1 MYRTHTCNELTKKH
15 IGKEVTLCGW
25 VRSRR
30 DHGGLIFVDLRDRYG
45 ITQIVTDP
53 VHNKKAHEILN
64 SVRSEYIL
72 RIKGNVRSRPV
83 GSENLKLPTGEIEI
97 LCDEIEILNASKT
110 PPFELDR
117 DEEVNEE
124 LRLKYRYLDLRRDRM
139 KKNVELRHRTIK
151 FIRDF
156 LDHEGFLEIET
167 PMLIKGTPEGSREY
181 LVPARLHPGKFYV
194 LPQSPQQLKQLC
206 MVAGLDKYFQIA
218 RCFRDEDQRGDRQPE
233 FTQLDLEMS
242 FVEEKD
248 VMDVNEALMIALCE
262 AIVPDKKILKKP
274 FPRMTWQD
282 AMNRYGSDKPD
293 IRFGMELQDATEIFR
308 GSSFKVFA
316 EAVKHGGVI
325 KMLRVPGGASFSRA
339 KIDELTELAKIYG
352 AKGLAYITQEKGEIK
367 SPILKFLTEKEI
379 AAFKK
384 ESGIQNGDIV
394 FFIADEFGVACIS
407 LGHVRIKCGDEF
419 KLRDPN
425 VFAFLWVVDFPM
437 FEWSK
442 EENCITAA
450 HHPFCSIKIEDIPL
464 LGKEPLKAR
473 AKAYDFVLNA
483 IEIAGGSIRIHKAEV
498 QAKIFDI
505 LGITKKDAKHRF
517 GHMLEAFTYGA
528 PPHGGIAWGLDRLV
542 MIFCDEPNIR
552 EVIVFPKDQRARDL
566 MLDAP
571 SELPEKQIAEM
582 NITIKKSEFEILNN
596 KVKSEQS
603 EQSKQSEQS
612 EQR

>member
-1 MYRTHTCNELTKKH
+1 MYRTHTCNELGKNH
-15 IGKEVTLCGW
+15 IGKEVTLSGW
-25 VRSRR
+25 VKTRR
-30 DHGGLIFVDLRDRYG
+30 DHGGLIFIDLRDRYG
-45 ITQIVTDP
+45 VTQIVTDP
-53 VHNKKAHEILN
+53 EHEKKAHGMLD
-64 SVRSEYIL
+64 SVRPEFVIQ
-72 RIKGNVRSRPV
+72 IKGTVRARPA
-83 GSENLKLPTGEIEI
+83 GSENPKLKTGAIEI
-97 LCDEIEILNASKT
+97 LCNEVEILNESKT
-110 PPFELDR
+110 PPFEIGCDPS
-117 DEEVNEE
+117 VNEE
-124 LRLKYRYLDLRRDRM
+124 LRLKYRYLDLRGDRL
-139 KKNVELRHRTIK
+139 KHNIEVRHRTIK

-156 LDHEGFLEIET
+156 LDKQNFLEIET

-181 LVPARLHPGKFYV
+181 LVPSRLHPGKFYV
-194 LPQSPQQLKQLC
+194 LPQSPQQLKQLS

-242 FVEEKD
+242 FVDEKD
-248 VMDVNEALMIALCE
+248 VMDVNETLMIALCE

-308 GSSFKVFA
+308 ESGFKVFA
-316 EAVKHGGVI
+316 DAVKKGGVI
-325 KMLRVPGGASFSRA
+325 KMLRVPGGAKFTRS
-339 KIDELTELAKIYG
+339 KIDELTEIAKVYG
-352 AKGLAYITQEKGEIK
+352 AKGLAYITQENGEIQ
-367 SPILKFLTEKEI
+367 SPILKFLNEKEI

-384 ESGIQNGDIV
+384 TSGVKDDDIV
-394 FFIADEFGVACIS
+394 FFTADDFTTAATS
-407 LGHVRIKCGDEF
+407 LGHVRLACADEF

-442 EENCITAA
+442 EENCLTAA
-450 HHPFCSIKIEDIPL
+450 HHPFCSIKIEDLPL
-464 LGKEPLKAR
+464 LEKEPLKAR
-473 AKAYDFVLNA
+473 AKAYDFVLNGV
-483 IEIAGGSIRIHKAEV
+483 EVGGGSIRIHKPEV

-505 LGITKKDAKHRF
+505 LGITKEDAHHRF

-552 EVIVFPKDQRARDL
+552 EVIAFPKDQRARDL

-582 NITIKKSEFEILNN
+582 HILVNRR
-596 KVKSEQS
+596 KIDLK
-603 EQSKQSEQS
+603 
-612 EQR
+612 